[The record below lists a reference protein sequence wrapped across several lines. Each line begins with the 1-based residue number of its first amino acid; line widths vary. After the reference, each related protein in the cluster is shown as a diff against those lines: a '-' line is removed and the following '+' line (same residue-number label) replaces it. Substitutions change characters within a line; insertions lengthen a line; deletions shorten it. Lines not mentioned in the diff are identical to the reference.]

1 MWGGVEFTPFLF
13 GGAEAPKALFLA
25 LVEKV

>member
-1 MWGGVEFTPFLF
+1 MWGGVEFTPSLSS
-13 GGAEAPKALFLA
+13 GVKAPKAVDLA